1 MLLQSAHLLLKE
13 EYLDLGTALLLSLF
27 TRLLLAGGPCCLA
40 AFPGARSEMKAEV
53 SLLYNRS
60 HLSGGR
66 ELERIELSRSQN
78 LTNWK
83 EGEGFS
89 ILLFFYR

>member
-1 MLLQSAHLLLKE
+1 MHMLLQSAHLLKE

-53 SLLYNRS
+53 CSLGSVLRGQRFFPVAS
-60 HLSGGR
+60 SLSLAPSM
-66 ELERIELSRSQN
+66 ELLQQ
-78 LTNWK
+78 
-83 EGEGFS
+83 
-89 ILLFFYR
+89 